1 MVGLVVSLS
10 ASSTVQTTVIPCTV
24 LNGYLSGA
32 SGIALEDPNTGARIL
47 SVVGRVSG
55 TKMTIGV
62 ASITDCVASDN
73 AVTLPTNSMKIY
85 KVIGLVHV

>member
-10 ASSTVQTTVIPCTV
+10 PTSTVQTTVIPCTV
-24 LNGYLSGA
+24 LNGYLSGM

-47 SVVGRVSG
+47 AVVGRISG
-55 TKMTIGV
+55 TKMTINV
-62 ASITDCVASDN
+62 SSITDCAANNN
-73 AVTLPTNSMKIY
+73 AVELKSNSMKIY

>member
-10 ASSTVQTTVIPCTV
+10 ATSTVQTTVIPCTV

-32 SGIALEDPNTGARIL
+32 SGIALENPNTGARIL

-55 TKMTIGV
+55 TKMTINV
-62 ASITDCVASDN
+62 ASMTDCVASDN
-73 AVTLPTNSMKIY
+73 SIALPTNSMRIF
-85 KVIGLVHV
+85 KVVGLVHV